1 MAQTVRR
8 RTCTHNVPI
17 SHCAISGK
25 TGHRRG
31 AVEIGGAQREGHGPG
46 TTRASPEEKPRDSPA
61 PGLHSRTHSLDPSTG
76 GNDITGFC
84 PKNSEARN
92 VIPAVGITYIR
103 ASPSLS
109 RIFEFCRITDQ
120 RGRVWCRGQTGT
132 ARRRPSVCATPTKP
146 VILKPSVSTKTWRA
160 NGNSWRSELKN
171 NNGKGRLSHL
181 ATSKSACAA
190 VCRRRGD
197 SLASQHLRQ
206 IGADRHRA

>member
-1 MAQTVRR
+1 MAETVRR
-8 RTCTHNVPI
+8 SVYTHNWLI

-25 TGHRRG
+25 TRHRQG

-76 GNDITGFC
+76 GNDITRFC

-103 ASPSLS
+103 ASHSLS

-120 RGRVWCRGQTGT
+120 RG
-132 ARRRPSVCATPTKP
+132 PSVVSRADEYRAQAAECLRHANQTRDPETKRQYED
-146 VILKPSVSTKTWRA
+146 LARQWQLMAERA
-160 NGNSWRSELKN
+160 EKQQR
-171 NNGKGRLSHL
+171 
-181 ATSKSACAA
+181 
-190 VCRRRGD
+190 
-197 SLASQHLRQ
+197 
-206 IGADRHRA
+206 